1 MSKDISVRKEEF
13 KAAVIKQ
20 LKSLIGPFIILAII
34 IAGIL
39 VITFWKEDV
48 EEAEVIKVNGYEG
61 EGGEVVLE
69 NDQLKFVMDETT
81 TQFSI
86 TDKSSKKVWYSNPED
101 VDSDSKALD
110 NEKSKLKST
119 LLLTYSTINGVDTLF
134 NNYSYSI
141 EDGIYGIEKGD
152 DYVKVNYSIGD
163 TEKEYI
169 IPTVITLDKMDKLLA
184 NMSKSDATRVGE
196 YYKKY
201 DINKLG
207 KKDNK
212 EELLANYPIL
222 ETEKAYILRRTTK
235 DNIKVKLEQYFADAG
250 YTMEDYK
257 ADKELDMTSK
267 SSDKPVFNVNVVY
280 RLEGNS
286 LVVEVPMAEIEY
298 REDYPVYNLS
308 VLPYFG
314 AAGTDEEGYMLVPE
328 GGGALINFNNG
339 KTTQNSYYAN
349 LYGWDMAQDRKAVVH
364 ETEAYFNVFGEA
376 KDGGSFLCMIE
387 QGAPYASIQADI
399 SGKNHSYNFVN
410 SVYSLVH
417 REQYDVGDR
426 TTAAMFVYED
436 ALPDE
441 KLVQRYYFMDTDN
454 YSEMADGY
462 RNYLINKYD
471 GYMTK
476 NDDQNAPVE
485 VEIVGA
491 VDKIKQI
498 AGIPVSSPLKLTS
511 YKEATEIIQELSNEG
526 MTNMSVKLSGWMN
539 GGVRQQI
546 LKKAKPVS
554 ELGSKKDLKALV
566 AKANELGVDVYLD
579 GITNYAKHSDM
590 FDGFMAYTD
599 AAKFVSKEKVEL
611 YTYSTIDYSKKK
623 RLETYFLL
631 KGSLIPQMAQNLV
644 DASNTYNAGVSFN
657 DYGSKLSSDFNRK
670 DFLSRQ
676 AAMVNQ
682 SEHIKSIKDS
692 GKNIIINEGNDYA
705 APYSDLVTNMD
716 LAGSEYTI
724 IDKKVP
730 FYQMA
735 LHGFVN
741 YTGEA
746 LNLTQN
752 PEDELL
758 KSVEY
763 GAGLSFTMMK
773 ASTFELQNTLYTE
786 YFGANYDAWH
796 QKAVDIYT
804 RYNEEMGHVFNQM
817 MTGHEY
823 ITDTLTCTT
832 YEDGTRVY
840 VNYGYSDTTT
850 TDGKNVPARDYL
862 VIK

>member
-1 MSKDISVRKEEF
+1 
-13 KAAVIKQ
+13 
-20 LKSLIGPFIILAII
+20 
-34 IAGIL
+34 
-39 VITFWKEDV
+39 
-48 EEAEVIKVNGYEG
+48 
-61 EGGEVVLE
+61 
-69 NDQLKFVMDETT
+69 
-81 TQFSI
+81 
-86 TDKSSKKVWYSNPED
+86 
-101 VDSDSKALD
+101 
-110 NEKSKLKST
+110 
-119 LLLTYSTINGVDTLF
+119 
-134 NNYSYSI
+134 
-141 EDGIYGIEKGD
+141 
-152 DYVKVNYSIGD
+152 
-163 TEKEYI
+163 
-169 IPTVITLDKMDKLLA
+169 
-184 NMSKSDATRVGE
+184 
-196 YYKKY
+196 
-201 DINKLG
+201 
-207 KKDNK
+207 
-212 EELLANYPIL
+212 
-222 ETEKAYILRRTTK
+222 
-235 DNIKVKLEQYFADAG
+235 
-250 YTMEDYK
+250 
-257 ADKELDMTSK
+257 
-267 SSDKPVFNVNVVY
+267 
-280 RLEGNS
+280 
-286 LVVEVPMAEIEY
+286 
-298 REDYPVYNLS
+298 
-308 VLPYFG
+308 
-314 AAGTDEEGYMLVPE
+314 
-328 GGGALINFNNG
+328 
-339 KTTQNSYYAN
+339 
-349 LYGWDMAQDRKAVVH
+349 
-364 ETEAYFNVFGEA
+364 
-376 KDGGSFLCMIE
+376 
-387 QGAPYASIQADI
+387 
-399 SGKNHSYNFVN
+399 
-410 SVYSLVH
+410 
-417 REQYDVGDR
+417 
-426 TTAAMFVYED
+426 
-436 ALPDE
+436 
-441 KLVQRYYFMDTDN
+441 
-454 YSEMADGY
+454 
-462 RNYLINKYD
+462 
-471 GYMTK
+471 
-476 NDDQNAPVE
+476 
-485 VEIVGA
+485 
-491 VDKIKQI
+491 
-498 AGIPVSSPLKLTS
+498 
-511 YKEATEIIQELSNEG
+511 
-526 MTNMSVKLSGWMN
+526 
-539 GGVRQQI
+539 
-546 LKKAKPVS
+546 
-554 ELGSKKDLKALV
+554 
-566 AKANELGVDVYLD
+566 
-579 GITNYAKHSDM
+579 M